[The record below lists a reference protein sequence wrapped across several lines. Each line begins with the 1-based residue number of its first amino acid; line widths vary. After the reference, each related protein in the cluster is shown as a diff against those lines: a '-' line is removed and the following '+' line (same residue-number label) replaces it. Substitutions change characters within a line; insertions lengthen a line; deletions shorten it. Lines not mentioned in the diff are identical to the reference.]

1 MRYAFEKNLEGYR
14 DVARDVESRDL
25 TVDEQKQLDREI
37 DSKIFRAARFRE
49 TSPDA
54 QWVIYDLQEQ
64 KQRVMQDLHEKLA
77 ALDNPDLEASDN
89 PKDRAVRKEG
99 DVYLARG
106 RNGHELPVTRGELLT
121 DSAWGVKYRMDDS
134 VERSLRKRYLVEEA
148 KITLQDLLDKQITID
163 ETSSRRTHELTRNAF
178 ERRAESTG
186 LETGF
191 IAEKMVKNFMKKLT
205 IDRGADFEVLEA
217 DAFDDII
224 RKVDFIITRKH
235 AWERGVGV
243 EESDRAE
250 QIGVQFTANHDPAIL
265 AHKKEQLQ
273 ISNER
278 LRDDDVIRDIVLV
291 EMPTDSIRDV
301 YNQWQHN
308 PEPGGPDKLWDENI
322 QREVFASV
330 LQDLAA
336 EPVIAEQ
343 WEKISANR

>member
-1 MRYAFEKNLEGYR
+1 MRFAFEKNLEGYR
-14 DVARDVESRDL
+14 DVARDAESLDL

-54 QWVIYDLQEQ
+54 QWAIYDLQEQ

-77 ALDNPDLEASDN
+77 ALDNPDLEVTEN
-89 PKDRAVRKEG
+89 PKDRIVRKEG

-106 RNGHELPVTRGELLT
+106 RNGQELPVTKGELLT
-121 DSAWGVKYRMDDS
+121 DSVWGVTYRLDDS
-134 VERSLRKRYLVEEA
+134 VERSLRKRYLIEET
-148 KITLQDLLDKQITID
+148 KIVLQDLLDKQITID

-191 IAEKMVKNFMKKLT
+191 IAEKMVKNFMKKLA

-224 RKVDFIITRKH
+224 RKVDFIIARQH

-243 EESDRAE
+243 EESDKAE
-250 QIGVQFTANHDPAIL
+250 QIGVQFTVNHDPVNI

-291 EMPTDSIRDV
+291 EMPTDAVRDV
-301 YNQWQHN
+301 YNKWKHN
-308 PEPGGPDKLWDENI
+308 PEPGGPDKLWDVET
-322 QREVFASV
+322 QEAVFSSV
-330 LQDLAA
+330 LKDLAP

-343 WEKISANR
+343 WEKISAS